1 MRNYKGWSGDFRKES
16 LKLTNAAKKM
26 GWIENPSKCNRC
38 GQTEGILHLHNED
51 YDVTYYTLKE
61 VFNRFPI
68 SITVEEQEKVNSVL
82 EQICWRC
89 HMMHHSVR
97 RNKQAVEKYFVE
109 IKNGKKYPP
118 VYKHDFTILKRDHNV

>member
-51 YDVTYYTLKE
+51 YDITYYTLKE

-118 VYKHDFTILKRDHNV
+118 VYRHDFTILKRDHNV